1 MDEGLE
7 VDIILTEHATE
18 EAELKRYFNQRLSIS
33 EEHYAVCTKQLIDD
47 SKYLFENVI
56 HCQRYVLG
64 LTKEA
69 FQKRLVRSLC
79 PCATKVSEGHQHSTT
94 NRVRQRSTM
103 VGAISYETPFYDVY
117 LVNTVSLALC
127 VFLRCRD
134 CRVRKNITTIPRN
147 HVLQKDASKYDW
159 FVEWVTRHVFQLR
172 LRTTIDPIW
181 PCNRQTSQEYPKETE
196 NMLDQNLIT
205 IHSDER
211 FVSSL
216 CLPLV
221 LDHRRRPDTLF
232 VQSPC
237 GSGKSKFGVAYI
249 SRLYD
254 MKLIP
259 NGVFLPVA
267 TKAQAS
273 AHVSSFTKAYPEW
286 VFPLTHPSR
295 IGILHYKNSQKTVS
309 EGCALRD
316 RGATVSVGDLSSIC
330 TINSMVQQYTYRDRY
345 GQLKI
350 HVPSFVWIDE
360 IVSVLDAL
368 TMSEHMRSVVGGRV
382 RAIKVFE
389 HIVANCT
396 FLLCTDAFLNTECV
410 QYIQEIRKNKKTEIV
425 QFNSRYRLN
434 TVHVYQNKEA
444 EFLHHLAE
452 AVKANKRVFV
462 LSDSKSFASK
472 AHDGVIEIDELQKK
486 FKYYSADTADDVKDH
501 DFSHCTDVW
510 MELDG
515 LFSTPT
521 LTTGVDFTN
530 LHFHMCFVYATGM
543 SITARTNMQMII
555 RVRQYIDAEIHAYLP
570 TRQTFR
576 FPLDKQEEA
585 EQALSIVESRD
596 YEKSLSSDILGIFHV
611 TEEHCITKAPIAS
624 LAVSYAREHDDSR
637 RDYASEFVRL
647 SRFCGYTVYLCV
659 PSQNTTPE
667 DDLDP
672 ITANSENM
680 QIAHK
685 ELEDTRYIELAT
697 MPMPDELPQ
706 QIRGKKLSE
715 DANKV
720 LKLYKLR
727 KSIGTEYDYRLQPNF
742 IKQFY
747 DKTVYF
753 DRMRFIGYLCEIT
766 DDYNG
771 YIDDFNEP
779 EFMKRLKS
787 SSTYFVKSLK
797 KISEMMDKYG
807 MLDYTGPVQRDMMP
821 FAFSIQIPIQVDRRE
836 LDEEDAAHIKQFFM
850 FYCKQFCRPTTKDDY
865 KRSVNMQTL
874 KVLYSAAMTRF
885 GVQVRQTPEKAG
897 YKYKYSIKPSVECE
911 LYIAKMCNLKK
922 RGKVIPCSLQMLSR
936 LAHFTRHGLNHKLA
950 WDSAHGFTDWLN
962 IYETLFDEE

>member
-1 MDEGLE
+1 
-7 VDIILTEHATE
+7 
-18 EAELKRYFNQRLSIS
+18 
-33 EEHYAVCTKQLIDD
+33 
-47 SKYLFENVI
+47 
-56 HCQRYVLG
+56 
-64 LTKEA
+64 
-69 FQKRLVRSLC
+69 
-79 PCATKVSEGHQHSTT
+79 
-94 NRVRQRSTM
+94 
-103 VGAISYETPFYDVY
+103 
-117 LVNTVSLALC
+117 
-127 VFLRCRD
+127 
-134 CRVRKNITTIPRN
+134 
-147 HVLQKDASKYDW
+147 
-159 FVEWVTRHVFQLR
+159 
-172 LRTTIDPIW
+172 
-181 PCNRQTSQEYPKETE
+181 
-196 NMLDQNLIT
+196 
-205 IHSDER
+205 
-211 FVSSL
+211 
-216 CLPLV
+216 
-221 LDHRRRPDTLF
+221 
-232 VQSPC
+232 
-237 GSGKSKFGVAYI
+237 
-249 SRLYD
+249 

-715 DANKV
+715 DENKV

-962 IYETLFDEE
+962 IYETLFDDE